1 MLTQMKAL
9 KTKTETREKTIV
21 AANNTKINN
30 INSHREE
37 ITNMLFIIILT
48 RRDHK
53 L

>member
-1 MLTQMKAL
+1 MKCDGRKRPKDA
-9 KTKTETREKTIV
+9 EEKTNV
-21 AANNTKINN
+21 ASNNTKIDD

-37 ITNMLFIIILT
+37 ITNMPFIIILT